1 MEVVMA
7 AGIIL
12 AIWYFFFGDHNKGTT
27 EEWLETFYAN
37 NGWIPRD
44 MAVYWKM
51 VDGKAVRRDQK

>member
-1 MEVVMA
+1 MA
-7 AGIIL
+7 TGIIL

-27 EEWLETFYAN
+27 EEWLESFYAK

-51 VDGKAVRRDQK
+51 VDGKAVRRDQ